1 MGRFLP
7 WTDYPVYRFPAD
19 IIHWGND
26 SQQFVGRSPH
36 NEDTLLFDIEEDYEQ
51 EKPLQDKELEER
63 CLEQMKRCMKLH
75 DALPEQY
82 ERLGI

>member
-1 MGRFLP
+1 P
-7 WTDYPVYRFPAD
+7 Y
-19 IIHWGND
+19 
-26 SQQFVGRSPH
+26 

-51 EKPLQDKELEER
+51 EKPLQDKELEEH

-75 DALPEQY
+75 DAPPEQY